1 MNGQARGEGEP
12 FERRSPA
19 RAARAARARA
29 KAFHPAGS
37 AREALTGDE
46 RRDARGDAAIRE
58 EVAALRR
65 EVEHLR
71 AWCLG
76 LEARQARLVAVLTV
90 AAAVIEGPRLLRRL
104 LALAAL
110 DELGVDRGE

>member
-29 KAFHPAGS
+29 RALHPAGS
-37 AREALTGDE
+37 ARDDSDQVL
-46 RRDARGDAAIRE
+46 RDAASIRDE
-58 EVAALRR
+58 LVALQR
-65 EVEHLR
+65 EVEELR
-71 AWCLG
+71 GWCLG
-76 LEARQARLVAVLTV
+76 LKVREARIAAVLTV